1 LLILTGVLVPVAAG
15 AGALADPVEVKVEHV
30 LLERIERASEDPATP
45 LYNLRL
51 DGNHTYFANELL
63 VHNK

>member
-1 LLILTGVLVPVAAG
+1 MSEAQAPS
-15 AGALADPVEVKVEHV
+15 VEV
-30 LLERIERASEDPATP
+30 LLETKFSRLESITPHDADASMT

-51 DGNHTYFANELL
+51 DGNHTYFANNYL